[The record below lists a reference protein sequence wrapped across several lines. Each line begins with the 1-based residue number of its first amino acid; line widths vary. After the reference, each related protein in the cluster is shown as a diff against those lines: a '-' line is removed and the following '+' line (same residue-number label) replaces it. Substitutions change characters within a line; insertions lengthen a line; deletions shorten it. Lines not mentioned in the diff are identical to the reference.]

1 MAKYPEQKLEKDWIQ
16 SPITTEVIEWTESFA
31 EALVKVDLTTSQIR
45 RFFGEVKRIAANFK
59 NNKSDIVMLKP
70 MLAYAAARKKNQ
82 TKILYE
88 ELTEALNAIREDD
101 KFQENDFKNF
111 VQIFE
116 SIVAYHKYHGGKE

>member
-1 MAKYPEQKLEKDWIQ
+1 
-16 SPITTEVIEWTESFA
+16 
-31 EALVKVDLTTSQIR
+31 
-45 RFFGEVKRIAANFK
+45 
-59 NNKSDIVMLKP
+59 
-70 MLAYAAARKKNQ
+70 
-82 TKILYE
+82 LYE